1 MVVTG
6 LVVANWGGRESNKKT
21 VGGGTLYGLNENKKH
36 DEPPQRLRSLRAL
49 ARLHAVRATGLAMRS
64 PISSAALDRRRP

>member
-1 MVVTG
+1 
-6 LVVANWGGRESNKKT
+6 VATWGGRERDTKT

-36 DEPPQRLRSLRAL
+36 DELPQRLRRLRAL

-64 PISSAALDRRRP
+64 PIS